1 MEGASDALMDIMSDI
16 VRRAKQLAKDK
27 ITKLPIVG
35 QQTGPPTITN
45 SPAVTAG
52 QSSTAT
58 DKTGR
63 DRKKMQQYTD
73 WDKRSTRVA
82 KTDARRE

>member
-16 VRRAKQLAKDK
+16 VRRADQLAKDK
-27 ITKLPIVG
+27 IAKVPIAG
-35 QQTGPPTITN
+35 QQMGPPTITN
-45 SPAVTAG
+45 PPGVTAG

-63 DRKKMQQYTD
+63 
-73 WDKRSTRVA
+73 
-82 KTDARRE
+82 E